1 MTKQEAYFSSLF
13 LGGCAALLSLLFTNQ
28 NHIIGFSL
36 LSTFGGYLF
45 LRKQSAKSYLPAM
58 AGAAALLIWKFSII
72 HILLVGISSLLC
84 IMYQL
89 PYGVS
94 LRNNGILKPISI
106 AFAWALNT
114 VLLASAD
121 QFEFI
126 PNDHSVIYSTISI
139 FLMTFILALFYDLK
153 DSADEEHNYSFA
165 VKIGIQNTLKIAI
178 ISLVTL
184 ILTSIVYFS
193 GITKETAALSG
204 ATVYI
209 LFIHSKIQKGKGST
223 YIIDSCFI
231 AYALTFLA
239 CKYLIQ

>member
-1 MTKQEAYFSSLF
+1 MTKQEAYSSSLY
-13 LGGCAALLSLLFTNQ
+13 LGVCAALLSLLFTNQ

-126 PNDHSVIYSTISI
+126 PNDHSVILSTLSV
-139 FLMTFILALFYDLK
+139 FTLTFILALYYDLK
-153 DSADEEHNYSFA
+153 DSAEEEHKNSFA
-165 VKIGIQNTLKIAI
+165 VKIGIRYSFRVAI
-178 ISLVTL
+178 ISMVTL
-184 ILTSIVYFS
+184 ILFGIFYFD
-193 GITKETAALSG
+193 GITKETVALSG
-204 ATVYI
+204 ATVYM
-209 LFIHSKIQKGKGST
+209 LFIHSKILNGKGST

-231 AYALTFLA
+231 VYALIFLA
-239 CKYLIQ
+239 FKHLIQ

>member
-1 MTKQEAYFSSLF
+1 
-13 LGGCAALLSLLFTNQ
+13 
-28 NHIIGFSL
+28 
-36 LSTFGGYLF
+36 
-45 LRKQSAKSYLPAM
+45 M

-72 HILLVGISSLLC
+72 HMLLVGISSLLC
-84 IMYQL
+84 VMYQL

-139 FLMTFILALFYDLK
+139 FSLTFILALFYDLK
-153 DSADEEHNYSFA
+153 DSADEEHKYSFA
-165 VKIGIQNTLKIAI
+165 VKIGIQKTLKIAI
-178 ISLVTL
+178 ISMVTL
-184 ILTSIVYFS
+184 ILFGLVYFG
-193 GITKETAALSG
+193 GIAKETAALSG

-209 LFIHSKIQKGKGST
+209 LFIYSKILKGKGST

-231 AYALTFLA
+231 VYALIFLT
-239 CKYLIQ
+239 CKHLIQ

>member
-13 LGGCAALLSLLFTNQ
+13 LGVCAALLTALYTTQ

-45 LRKQSAKSYLPAM
+45 LRKQSIKSYLPAM
-58 AGAAALLIWKFSII
+58 AGAAALLIWKFSMI
-72 HILLVGISSLLC
+72 HIILVGMSSLLC
-84 IMYQL
+84 FMYQL

-106 AFAWALNT
+106 AFAWILNT
-114 VLLASAD
+114 ILLASSD

-139 FLMTFILALFYDLK
+139 FALTFILALFYDLK
-153 DSADEEHNYSFA
+153 DSAVEEHKDSFA
-165 VKIGIQNTLKIAI
+165 VKIGIRYALRVAI
-178 ISLVTL
+178 ISMVTL
-184 ILTSIVYFS
+184 ILFGIFYFD
-193 GITKETAALSG
+193 GITKETVALSG

-209 LFIHSKIQKGKGST
+209 FFIHSKILNGKGST

-231 AYALTFLA
+231 VYALIFLT
-239 CKYLIQ
+239 CKHLIQ

>member
-13 LGGCAALLSLLFTNQ
+13 LGVCAALLTALYTTQ

-45 LRKQSAKSYLPAM
+45 LRKQSIKSYLPAM
-58 AGAAALLIWKFSII
+58 AGAAALLIWKFSMI
-72 HILLVGISSLLC
+72 HIILVGMSSLLC
-84 IMYQL
+84 FMYQL

-106 AFAWALNT
+106 AFAWILNT
-114 VLLASAD
+114 ILLASSD

-139 FLMTFILALFYDLK
+139 FALTFILALFYDLK
-153 DSADEEHNYSFA
+153 DSAVEEHKDSFA
-165 VKIGIQNTLKIAI
+165 VKIGMKNTLKISI
-178 ISLVTL
+178 VVMIGL
-184 ILTSIVYFS
+184 ILFGIIYLG

-209 LFIHSKIQKGKGST
+209 LFIHSKILNGKGST

-231 AYALTFLA
+231 VYALIFLT
-239 CKYLIQ
+239 CKHLIQ

>member
-1 MTKQEAYFSSLF
+1 
-13 LGGCAALLSLLFTNQ
+13 
-28 NHIIGFSL
+28 
-36 LSTFGGYLF
+36 
-45 LRKQSAKSYLPAM
+45 M

-72 HILLVGISSLLC
+72 HMLLVGISSLLC
-84 IMYQL
+84 VMYQL

-139 FLMTFILALFYDLK
+139 FSLTFILALFYDLK
-153 DSADEEHNYSFA
+153 DSADEEHKYSFA

-178 ISLVTL
+178 ISMVTL
-184 ILTSIVYFS
+184 ILFGLVYFR
-193 GITKETAALSG
+193 GIAKETAALSG
-204 ATVYI
+204 ATVYL
-209 LFIHSKIQKGKGST
+209 LFIYSKILKGKGST

-231 AYALTFLA
+231 VYALILLT
-239 CKYLIQ
+239 CKHLIQ

>member
-13 LGGCAALLSLLFTNQ
+13 LGVCAALLTALYTTQ

-45 LRKQSAKSYLPAM
+45 LRKQSIKSYLPAM
-58 AGAAALLIWKFSII
+58 AGAAALLIWKFSMI
-72 HILLVGISSLLC
+72 HIILVGMSSLLC
-84 IMYQL
+84 FMYQL

-106 AFAWALNT
+106 AFAWILNT
-114 VLLASAD
+114 ILLASSD

-139 FLMTFILALFYDLK
+139 FALTFILALFYDLK
-153 DSADEEHNYSFA
+153 DSAVEEHKDSFA
-165 VKIGIQNTLKIAI
+165 VKIGIRYALRVAI
-178 ISLVTL
+178 ISMVTL
-184 ILTSIVYFS
+184 ILFGIFYFD
-193 GITKETAALSG
+193 GITKETVALSG

-209 LFIHSKIQKGKGST
+209 FFIHSKILNGKGST

-231 AYALTFLA
+231 VYALILLT
-239 CKYLIQ
+239 CKHLIQ